1 MLYLR
6 ILFIMF
12 FLLYVA
18 YYILLFG
25 HMFKLWNITY
35 KQITFKGMLIPFYYL
50 TKLKSF

>member
-1 MLYLR
+1 MLY
-6 ILFIMF
+6 IKVLFIMF
-12 FLLYVA
+12 FIMCVV

-50 TKLKSF
+50 KHIKNF